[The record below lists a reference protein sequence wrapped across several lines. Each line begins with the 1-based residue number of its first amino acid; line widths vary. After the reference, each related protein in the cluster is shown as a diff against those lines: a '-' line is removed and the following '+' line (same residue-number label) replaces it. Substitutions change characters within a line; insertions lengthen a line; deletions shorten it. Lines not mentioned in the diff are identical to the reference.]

1 MGFTS
6 TNGIEIRGG
15 FASDR
20 RRAAEILLAAES
32 AHEDGVSERETES
45 SLYLRYDSSDD
56 LPEGQMAELAAQF
69 PELSFELAY
78 FSLDGE
84 FYGYAKC
91 GAEGEA
97 AESEDFEE
105 DTRDLV
111 ARRHDGDRLAFV
123 RARFSLD
130 RG

>member
-15 FASDR
+15 LAGDR
-20 RRAAEILLAAES
+20 RRAAELLLASES
-32 AHEDGVSERETES
+32 AGEEGVSQSETEA
-45 SLYLRYDSSDD
+45 SLFLRFESSDD

-69 PELSFELAY
+69 PELSFELVY

-97 AESEDFEE
+97 AESEDFE
-105 DTRDLV
+105 DNTRDLV
-111 ARRHDGDRLAFV
+111 ARRHDGDRIAFV

-130 RG
+130 R